1 MHFLAE
7 FIYLMYHKIM
17 NVKKIT
23 SSMKVNELMQ
33 RYPELTDFLMEIGL
47 CGCDYGRESNLTWTI
62 ETVAHD
68 KGIDLGELLE
78 ELNKRINL

>member
-1 MHFLAE
+1 
-7 FIYLMYHKIM
+7 M
-17 NVKKIT
+17 NVNKIT

-62 ETVAHD
+62 ESVAHN
-68 KGIDLGELLE
+68 KGIDLRKLLE
-78 ELNKRINL
+78 ELNKKITP